1 MGFDVDAG
9 VPEADRA
16 TDFRVAVDRVETVE
30 RTDAVDTVRFATG
43 LILGTGSDILPLTDG
58 VVLEA
63 TDGGRLGTRGVP
75 VPVVRTLVVEI
86 DDAADDL
93 RVRPTLLAVSSD
105 RAVSNAVEFSLALD
119 VVEAGREER
128 LGARRVDGPAAPRR
142 MVEAVERVDLMED
155 ATDFGRGTLSAVAV
169 EWTEAELFRML
180 AVDMLFRGT
189 GLGLGESGDFARPV
203 SAILDRPGEG
213 VERGGVSFESGRK
226 LLDESGA
233 RRDIVVVV
241 TRDVVVCALRA
252 MLCVLRATDRTDAA
266 DDLTLSRPATD
277 LATLRTE

>member
-9 VPEADRA
+9 VPEADR
-16 TDFRVAVDRVETVE
+16 
-30 RTDAVDTVRFATG
+30 VRFATG
-43 LILGTGSDILPLTDG
+43 LILGTGSDVLPLTDG

-86 DDAADDL
+86 DDADDDL

-105 RAVSNAVEFSLALD
+105 RAVSNAVEFLLALD

-128 LGARRVDGPAAPRR
+128 LGARRVEGPAAPRR
-142 MVEAVERVDLMED
+142 IVEAVEHVDLMED

-169 EWTEAELFRML
+169 EWTEADLFRML

-213 VERGGVSFESGRK
+213 VERGGGVSFESGRK

-241 TRDVVVCALRA
+241 TRDAVVCPLRA
-252 MLCVLRATDRTDAA
+252 TLCVLRATDRTDAA